1 MTPTSD
7 YQQRVDDGDFGDAT
21 LVSTKQ
27 LRESLA
33 EILNRVAYGGEQ
45 VVVTRHGR
53 PFVAIVATYDLQA
66 CQALEDRGD
75 VAEVERMDAGG
86 LADEPAAAPGIDKL
100 APDERLRLIER
111 LWESLREHPEAV
123 PLTAAQRA
131 ELDRRLDELDSGDA
145 EAMSW
150 DEVKRRIQSRLE

>member
-1 MTPTSD
+1 MTPVWD
-7 YQQRVDDGDFGDAT
+7 YERRVDQADFGDAT
-21 LVSTKQ
+21 FVSTKQ

-75 VAEVERMDAGG
+75 VAEIERMDAGG
-86 LADEPAAAPGIDKL
+86 LADEPAAALDDVVRRHG
-100 APDERLRLIER
+100 
-111 LWESLREHPEAV
+111 PEAE
-123 PLTAAQRA
+123 P
-131 ELDRRLDELDSGDA
+131 
-145 EAMSW
+145 
-150 DEVKRRIQSRLE
+150 

>member
-1 MTPTSD
+1 MVSTWD

-21 LVSTKQ
+21 FVSTKQ

-75 VAEVERMDAGG
+75 MAEVERMDAGG
-86 LADEPAAAPGIDKL
+86 LAGESAALDDVVRRHG
-100 APDERLRLIER
+100 
-111 LWESLREHPEAV
+111 PEA
-123 PLTAAQRA
+123 
-131 ELDRRLDELDSGDA
+131 EL
-145 EAMSW
+145 
-150 DEVKRRIQSRLE
+150 

>member
-1 MTPTSD
+1 VVSAWD
-7 YQQRVDDGDFGDAT
+7 YQQRVDDGDFGDARF
-21 LVSTKQ
+21 VSTRQ

-33 EILNRVAYGGEQ
+33 EVLNRVAYGGEQ

-86 LADEPAAAPGIDKL
+86 LAGESAALDIDKL
-100 APDERLRLIER
+100 APDERLRLIEQ

-123 PLTAAQRA
+123 PVTAAQRA
-131 ELDRRLDELDSGDA
+131 ELDRRLNELDAGEA
-145 EAMSW
+145 EAVSW
-150 DEVKRRIQSRLE
+150 HEVKRRIQSRLA

>member
-1 MTPTSD
+1 VTSTWD

-21 LVSTKQ
+21 VVSTKQ

-75 VAEVERMDAGG
+75 AAEVERMDAGG
-86 LADEPAAAPGIDKL
+86 LADEPAAA
-100 APDERLRLIER
+100 
-111 LWESLREHPEAV
+111 
-123 PLTAAQRA
+123 
-131 ELDRRLDELDSGDA
+131 LDDVVRRHGPAGEP
-145 EAMSW
+145 
-150 DEVKRRIQSRLE
+150 